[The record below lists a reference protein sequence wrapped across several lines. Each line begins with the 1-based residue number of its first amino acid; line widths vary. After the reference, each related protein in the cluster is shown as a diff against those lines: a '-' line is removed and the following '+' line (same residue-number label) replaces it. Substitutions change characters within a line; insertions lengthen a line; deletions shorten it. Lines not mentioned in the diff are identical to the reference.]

1 MLRMQFIIYVS
12 IFSLFHTGDFSY
24 LASGKISG
32 RDTLAPVERN
42 PPNTNYKSAFT
53 GQTRIGGIKTRSSYE
68 GKILTSDLKF
78 PWSMAVLPDG
88 RFLITEKPGQMRIA
102 TLQGKLSEPI
112 AGLFKVNY
120 SDQGGLLGVTLD
132 PAFAKNR
139 IIYWAFS
146 ENDGGEE
153 NVTAVAKGK
162 LSADEKTIENATV
175 IYRAE
180 PKYKGT
186 IHFGGRLLFDKTGHL
201 FVTTGERAYLQT
213 RHQAQQLNSG
223 LGKILRIT
231 KEGKPA
237 SGNPFSGK
245 AGVRTEIYSY
255 GHRNVQGIAIEPATG
270 DIWAHEFGPRGGD
283 ELNLIRPGKNY
294 GWPIITYGTE
304 YSSRKI
310 GDSIQQKTGMEQ
322 PVYYWDPVVSPSGMT
337 FYTGNNMP
345 EWKGHLFISCLGG
358 QQIVRLIIK
367 NKKVVGEERLFDR
380 EGQRFRDIIQGKD
393 GALYSIT
400 DQGRLYRIGKK

>member
-1 MLRMQFIIYVS
+1 MYKIQFIVLIALYPS
-12 IFSLFHTGDFSY
+12 IFSSRHDIFLSD
-24 LASGKISG
+24 KIIIS
-32 RDTLAPVERN
+32 DTLPPVERN
-42 PPNTNYKSAFT
+42 PPNTNYKAAFK
-53 GQTRIGGIKTRSSYE
+53 GQTRIGGIKTKSAYE

-78 PWSMAVLPDG
+78 PWSMALLPDG

-102 TLQGKLSEPI
+102 TTQGSLSEPI
-112 AGLFKVNY
+112 EGLPKVIY
-120 SDQGGLLGVTLD
+120 SEQGGMLGVTLD
-132 PAFAKNR
+132 PGFAKNR
-139 IIYWAFS
+139 IVYWAFS
-146 ENDGGEE
+146 ENHGEE

-162 LSADEKTIENATV
+162 LSADEKTMENAAV

-180 PKYKGT
+180 PRYKGT

-201 FVTTGERAYLQT
+201 FVTTGERAHLQT

-245 AGVRTEIYSY
+245 ADVRGEIYSY

-270 DIWAHEFGPRGGD
+270 DVWAHEFGPRGGD

-310 GDSIQQKTGMEQ
+310 GDSIQQKPGMEQ

-367 NKKVVGEERLFDR
+367 NKKVIGEERLFDR